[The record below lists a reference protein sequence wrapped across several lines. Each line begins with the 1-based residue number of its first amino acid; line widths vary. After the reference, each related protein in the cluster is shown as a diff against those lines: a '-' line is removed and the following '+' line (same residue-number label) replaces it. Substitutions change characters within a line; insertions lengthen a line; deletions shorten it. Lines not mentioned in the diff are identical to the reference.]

1 MDQLLFHNM
10 KLTWLNGGVTALDG
24 GAMFGVVPKALWSRK
39 YPVNDKNQIELACEP
54 ILIQYEGK
62 NYLID
67 TGVGFGKLNE
77 KQLRNFGVSEQSTLF
92 ESLQDLGMT
101 ASDIDAVL
109 MTHMH
114 FDHAGGLTYWE
125 GDQLVPT
132 FPNATVYVTQ
142 TEWDEMRNPNIRSR
156 NTYWKENWE
165 PVQHLVKTYE
175 GEIEVAPGVKMI
187 HTGGHSEGHAII
199 RLEQNGE
206 VMLHMADIMPT
217 QAHQNPLWVLAY
229 DDYPMTSVFEK
240 ERIMKEAL
248 ENGYKFIFYHDA
260 YYRMIQWDVSGKE
273 VVDSLK
279 RSTKPLI
286 PFT

>member
-62 NYLID
+62 NFLID

-187 HTGGHSEGHAII
+187 HTGGHSEGHAVI

-206 VMLHMADIMPT
+206 VLLHMADIMPT
-217 QAHQNPLWVLAY
+217 HAHQNPLWVMAY
-229 DDYPMTSVFEK
+229 DDYPMTSVFAK